1 MKNNP
6 KKVRK
11 ILHSIISDMAKNPW
25 LYAKHPEKDFTRK
38 RKLPFEKTISTLI
51 CMGGGTLNKELLE
64 QFRFDTNIATSS
76 AFLQQRDKLLPEAL
90 DYLLHEFTNAAAKP
104 KTYRA
109 YRLLAVDGSD
119 IQIPTDP
126 LGSQNIF
133 PTCTN
138 AMGDELT
145 PHRCNV

>member
-1 MKNNP
+1 MKNYP

-11 ILHSIISDMAKNPW
+11 ILQSIISDMAKNPW

-64 QFRFDTNIATSS
+64 QFKFDPNIATSS

-90 DYLLHEFTNAAAKP
+90 DYLLHEFTKTAASP
-104 KTYRA
+104 KTYRN
-109 YRLLAVDGSD
+109 YRLLAVD
-119 IQIPTDP
+119 
-126 LGSQNIF
+126 
-133 PTCTN
+133 
-138 AMGDELT
+138 
-145 PHRCNV
+145 

>member
-1 MKNNP
+1 MKNYP

-25 LYAKHPEKDFTRK
+25 LYAKHPGKDFTRK

-64 QFRFDTNIATSS
+64 QFKFDPSIATSS

-90 DYLLHEFTNAAAKP
+90 DYLLHEFTRTAARP
-104 KTYRA
+104 KTYQ
-109 YRLLAVDGSD
+109 LPV
-119 IQIPTDP
+119 
-126 LGSQNIF
+126 
-133 PTCTN
+133 TC
-138 AMGDELT
+138 
-145 PHRCNV
+145 C